1 MNIPSSDIRRDA
13 RCEKGDFSLWF
24 VARVLVVSFR
34 VQSASCTRHHYRVT
48 TLDRRHRRPAPRS
61 LLPALLACGRNCIRR
76 SSFCSGEL
84 DTRRK
89 KKRPGRHC
97 HWAHGVLR
105 HLPANSSW
113 RRAAKS
119 AGGCW
124 RRVWQGCAAQLA
136 KNGRRARPC
145 PCRRW
150 PLHRRHHAGLH
161 QHIRP
166 RGQLPAR
173 CVGVSTLGTDRVRDL
188 PTPTRH
194 PPTPT
199 QHIHRTP
206 TARARARPA
215 HTAPTF
221 GSALTNL
228 RLASRLPAAC

>member
-1 MNIPSSDIRRDA
+1 MRDA
-13 RCEKGDFSLWF
+13 RDLCL
-24 VARVLVVSFR
+24 ALALALVVSFR

-76 SSFCSGEL
+76 KLLLFGRA
-84 DTRRK
+84 RRRGGK
-89 KKRPGRHC
+89 KNAPGRHC

-136 KNGRRARPC
+136 TERPARASLSVSTVAIAPPPPCRSTPTHTSARPTSCEVRWRVHARNGPRARFADANSP
-145 PCRRW
+145 
-150 PLHRRHHAGLH
+150 
-161 QHIRP
+161 
-166 RGQLPAR
+166 
-173 CVGVSTLGTDRVRDL
+173 
-188 PTPTRH
+188 PTH
-194 PPTPT
+194 TPT

>member
-136 KNGRRARPC
+136 TERPARASLSVSTVAIAPPPPCRSTPTHTSARPTSCEVRWRVHARNGPRARFADANSP
-145 PCRRW
+145 
-150 PLHRRHHAGLH
+150 
-161 QHIRP
+161 
-166 RGQLPAR
+166 
-173 CVGVSTLGTDRVRDL
+173 
-188 PTPTRH
+188 PTHTHTTH
-194 PPTPT
+194 PPHT
-199 QHIHRTP
+199 HRAGAGAASP
-206 TARARARPA
+206 HGPDVWFGPHQPA
-215 HTAPTF
+215 
-221 GSALTNL
+221 
-228 RLASRLPAAC
+228 ASRLPAAC